1 MKMINVVDDSK
12 EMKLC
17 VLGFINSFENFLE
30 ISILLET
37 MDPLKSYVYYPI
49 IL

>member
-12 EMKLC
+12 ATKLC

-37 MDPLKSYVYYPI
+37 MNPLKSYVYYPI